1 MGRPGIAASALKQ
14 PTRTAVALPTQRIT
28 IEPRSPMLIHSKSSR
43 GRCIRSMRTEFSRNQ
58 LLACM
63 H

>member
-1 MGRPGIAASALKQ
+1 MGPPGIAASELKQ
-14 PTRTAVALPTQRIT
+14 PSRTAVGLPAQRIT
-28 IEPRSPMLIHSKSSR
+28 IEPRSPMLIRPKSSR
-43 GRCIRSMRTEFSRNQ
+43 GRYIRSMRTEFSRNQ